1 MSRLESLAS
10 VVPAQCLWGKL
21 QNLSLSNLA
30 KQVFVLF
37 CKADV
42 ALPDIFMCLQ
52 KCRKWFCAAGAALS
66 RPLSSFCVA
75 GVALCDMPTCFMTCQ
90 ESFCVA
96 RATRNTF
103 AAFSED
109 ALHFSWH
116 AQHFGDLPCH
126 FVWQAQHF
134 RRVVLRIFRESQCQG
149 CVTW

>member
-1 MSRLESLAS
+1 MSGLESLAS
-10 VVPAQCLWGKL
+10 VVPAQCLWG
-21 QNLSLSNLA
+21 N
-30 KQVFVLF
+30 
-37 CKADV
+37 
-42 ALPDIFMCLQ
+42 LQ
-52 KCRKWFCAAGAALS
+52 KLS
-66 RPLSSFCVA
+66 PLNVSKQAVMSFCVA

-103 AAFSED
+103 AAFSEG